1 MEWDL
6 APIILLLTY
15 AVDTTRTTQS
25 KKPTY
30 PKSVSTAVYQSIWKK
45 EGVKEGIEKGI
56 YQRNVEIA
64 RRMLQEKTDIKFIS
78 SVNVRLENVF
88 PFIASLSL

>member
-1 MEWDL
+1 MRTVEFKNECSLHLPANSMLVIANAGFNIEQAVIYKTCENVNHSIHLIPPVMEWDL

-30 PKSVSTAVYQSIWKK
+30 PKSVSTAVY
-45 EGVKEGIEKGI
+45 
-56 YQRNVEIA
+56 
-64 RRMLQEKTDIKFIS
+64 
-78 SVNVRLENVF
+78 
-88 PFIASLSL
+88 